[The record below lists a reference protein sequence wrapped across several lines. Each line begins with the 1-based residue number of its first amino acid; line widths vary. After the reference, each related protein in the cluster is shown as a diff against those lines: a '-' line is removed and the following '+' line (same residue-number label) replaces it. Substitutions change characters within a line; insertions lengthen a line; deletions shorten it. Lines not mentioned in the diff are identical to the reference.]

1 MVGVFIEDLYK
12 RAQGV
17 RGMCE
22 GETHVNE
29 DGNVTPATDVNL
41 LPESHSVLRGGTRWV
56 NGHATDA
63 TVFHPFTK

>member
-41 LPESHSVLRGGTRWV
+41 LPERHSSLRGGTR
-56 NGHATDA
+56 
-63 TVFHPFTK
+63 

>member
-1 MVGVFIEDLYK
+1 MKLDLYK

-29 DGNVTPATDVNL
+29 DGKVTPATDVNWL
-41 LPESHSVLRGGTRWV
+41 FVRYRSLRGGTRQV

>member
-1 MVGVFIEDLYK
+1 MVGVFIRDRYK

-22 GETHVNE
+22 GETHSNE
-29 DGNVTPATDVNL
+29 DGNVTPATDVNWL
-41 LPESHSVLRGGTRWV
+41 LSRTRYLRGGTRWV

-63 TVFHPFTK
+63 TVFNPFTK